1 MESIQPTSEYNEK
14 EEDSQV
20 QRMNYMNYWLPVGRQ
35 QYRGWGV
42 EAQTISCKIG
52 SRCTVQH

>member
-20 QRMNYMNYWLPVGRQ
+20 QRMNYMNYWLPVGR
-35 QYRGWGV
+35 
-42 EAQTISCKIG
+42 
-52 SRCTVQH
+52 